1 MLQISSLR
9 EITRLTRANTRSK
22 SLRATIPSDIVKEL
36 DLQDMDFVEW
46 DIINTKEE
54 GKVARLKKVK

>member
-9 EITRLTRANTRSK
+9 EITRLTRANTRSI
-22 SLRATIPSDIVKEL
+22 SLRATIPANIVKEL
-36 DLQDMDFVEW
+36 ELQDSDFVEW
-46 DIINTKEE
+46 DLIDTKE

>member
-9 EITRLTRANTRSK
+9 EITRLTRANTRSI
-22 SLRATIPSDIVKEL
+22 SLRATIPANIVKEL
-36 DLQDMDFVEW
+36 ELQDSDFVEW
-46 DIINTKEE
+46 DIIDTKE

>member
-9 EITRLTRANTRSK
+9 EITRLTRANTRSI
-22 SLRATIPSDIVKEL
+22 SLRATIPANIVKEL
-36 DLQDMDFVEW
+36 ELQDTDFVEW
-46 DIINTKEE
+46 DIIDTKE